1 MTRHRHEFLPRS
13 HSEKYGGMDES
24 NWKDLSVK
32 RNLSRIDPAIQDL
45 VTLLNNRGYQTFSS
59 CSGGHQTIM
68 RGTAHHWQGFLTFS
82 PPSRVVFKI
91 YFALQKNR
99 RRFDLDAFSG
109 VQNEDDPSEQTV
121 YSELSWQLKDRYT
134 SKAEY
139 YFELFREMSR
149 IVQGLRPRKRPEN
162 LLDRLLKEDAGKAQ
176 RLLRHQEKRFDDEG

>member
-1 MTRHRHEFLPRS
+1 MHVALVSSTWTNFQSQMLRETV
-13 HSEKYGGMDES
+13 ES
-24 NWKDLSVK
+24 
-32 RNLSRIDPAIQDL
+32 P
-45 VTLLNNRGYQTFSS
+45 
-59 CSGGHQTIM
+59 
-68 RGTAHHWQGFLTFS
+68 
-82 PPSRVVFKI
+82 
-91 YFALQKNR
+91 R

-121 YSELSWQLKDRYT
+121 YSELSWRLKDRYT

-176 RLLRHQEKRFDDEG
+176 RLLRHQEKRFNDED